1 MFDRI
6 IDYSPDGAKVI
17 VCKDCI
23 SVYTDEEKR
32 QQLGKIITSAPK
44 IEYPFFVHC
53 FPKLTNE
60 QYKDSTELNVLKWA
74 IAPEWGVVVGTLTD
88 YSYIEY
94 PYCKMKVRRG

>member
-23 SVYTDEEKR
+23 SLYTTEEKR
-32 QQLGKIITSAPK
+32 QQLEKIIENSPK
-44 IEYPFFVHC
+44 IEYSYYAHC

-60 QYKDSTELNVLKWA
+60 QYKNNTELNVLK
-74 IAPEWGVVVGTLTD
+74 
-88 YSYIEY
+88 
-94 PYCKMKVRRG
+94 